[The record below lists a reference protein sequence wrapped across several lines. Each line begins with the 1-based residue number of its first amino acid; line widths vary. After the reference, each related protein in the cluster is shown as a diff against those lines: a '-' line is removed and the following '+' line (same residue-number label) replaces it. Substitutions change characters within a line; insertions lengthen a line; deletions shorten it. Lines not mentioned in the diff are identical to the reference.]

1 MMQGGRRKGESGA
14 WLHNRDMEWFW
25 GIGNANRNHSWPHRR
40 AGIIHHL
47 QTTQEITRLVLR
59 DYNYVVDAPLDR
71 LSQQSQQLAN
81 IIMFYESIHAARSR
95 SEMYYCTRLQ
105 CESLV
110 VYEANIY
117 VYIVSNTAY
126 AHE

>member
-1 MMQGGRRKGESGA
+1 MEHDRTSHMFLSSSQASGMMQGGRREGGSGA

-81 IIMFYESIHAARSR
+81 IIMFYKSIHAARSR
-95 SEMYYCTRLQ
+95 S
-105 CESLV
+105 
-110 VYEANIY
+110 
-117 VYIVSNTAY
+117 
-126 AHE
+126 